1 MILMS
6 SDFTEDQ
13 RPRRL
18 LVQDAARLADVE
30 EKHQRVRD
38 MLEAVGA
45 DALLLQDPA
54 NISWFTAGADLFRFG
69 VEDSLTSV
77 FVTPEARLFATNSVD
92 SAQIFEREVFGLGFQ
107 VKQREWFQ
115 PPGELVDDL
124 CRGRKVISDR
134 GPQGTRMARDRIRSW
149 RLPLTKLEVERLR
162 TLSKVAVHAVE
173 ASAHNVKAGVTESEV
188 AGEVSHRLIK
198 RTVAPARIQ
207 VCADGRNQRYR
218 HWTFGEHPIQN
229 YAVIACSARRWGL
242 HVAVT
247 RTVCVGSVAEEL
259 KLAYQQAVLVHA
271 TGMFFSRSGKVL
283 GDVWKKVQRI
293 YEKFGIPFEW
303 QKADQADVIGYGLS
317 EARVTPDS
325 EYQLPAP
332 APVFWHPSVG
342 PAMVG
347 DTLLCHDGK
356 NEMLTQSSSWPQI
369 TATVKGRDVSCPGIL
384 LVNRD
389 QQTSPELISQV
400 PTESLIAPP
409 VDLPVEEAPVAI
421 DSIWEMELPP
431 IETAVWEEDDS
442 PYPEESVLE

>member
-1 MILMS
+1 MS
-6 SDFTEDQ
+6 NDFREEQ

-38 MLEAVGA
+38 LLESVGA
-45 DALLLQDPA
+45 EALLLQDPA
-54 NISWFTAGADLFRFG
+54 NIAWFTAGADLFRFG

-107 VKQREWFQ
+107 LKQREWYQ
-115 PPGELVDDL
+115 PPEELIGDL

-134 GPQGTRMARDRIRSW
+134 GPQGTKMARERIRNW
-149 RLPLTKLEVERLR
+149 RLPLTDLETQRLK

-173 ASAHNVKAGVTESEV
+173 ASAHHVRAGVTESEV
-188 AGEVSHRLIK
+188 AGEVSHRLVK

-207 VCADGRNQRYR
+207 VCADGRNERYR
-218 HWTFGEHPIQN
+218 HWTFGEHAIQN
-229 YAVIACSARRWGL
+229 YAVISCSARRWGL

-247 RTVCVGSVAEEL
+247 RTVCVGSVPEKL
-259 KLAYQQAVLVHA
+259 KQAYHQAVLLHA
-271 TGMFFSRSGKVL
+271 TGMFFSRSGSVMSE
-283 GDVWKKVQRI
+283 VWKKVQRI

-303 QKADQADVIGYGLS
+303 QRADQADVIGYGQH
-317 EARVTPDS
+317 EHRVTPDS
-325 EYQLPAP
+325 EYVLPSP

-342 PAMVG
+342 PAMMG
-347 DTLLCHDGK
+347 DTLLCLDGS
-356 NEMLTQSSSWPQI
+356 NHVLTQSTSWPQLPV
-369 TATVKGRDVSCPGIL
+369 TVKGREVLCPGIL

-389 QQTSPELISQV
+389 RSEGSEKSSQLPLFDTPDHPEEDNPV
-400 PTESLIAPP
+400 PLESIWELELPP
-409 VDLPVEEAPVAI
+409 VDAPV
-421 DSIWEMELPP
+421 WQ
-431 IETAVWEEDDS
+431 EEDS